1 MWQLLIPVALWLG
14 MVGLGRAE
22 LTAAQQRGLQVALE
36 EFHKH
41 PPVQWAF
48 KEIGVDS
55 ATDTLFPAGTFVR
68 LEFKLQQTSCRKK
81 DWKKAE
87 CKVKPNG
94 RKRKCLACI
103 KLNSADKVLGR
114 MVHCPILTQVQRNFV
129 PLPGQQEVTSE
140 RPTSHPHAQGGR
152 SHYPRANKTALPDSC
167 SPPLVWPPSRLNCGS
182 EVLQEGQETSGPCW
196 GKRNSR
202 TNDRQRCFRQQKD
215 LIGIS
220 EGEDGQQRL
229 QGPMGQGGPQQRVL

>member
-55 ATDTLFPAGTFVR
+55 ATDT
-68 LEFKLQQTSCRKK
+68 
-81 DWKKAE
+81 
-87 CKVKPNG
+87 

-114 MVHCPILTQVQRNFV
+114 MVHCPTLTQVQREPEEQHEGQCGRVERAGEDPHSYYF
-129 PLPGQQEVTSE
+129 PGQF
-140 RPTSHPHAQGGR
+140 AFF
-152 SHYPRANKTALPDSC
+152 KALPPQLRPAASL
-167 SPPLVWPPSRLNCGS
+167 SFPLAFCPA
-182 EVLQEGQETSGPCW
+182 
-196 GKRNSR
+196 SR
-202 TNDRQRCFRQQKD
+202 TA
-215 LIGIS
+215 
-220 EGEDGQQRL
+220 
-229 QGPMGQGGPQQRVL
+229 GGNQ